1 MHGRHKLG
9 VYFTMESIVNSF
21 KYVSS
26 FTNRHGSDE
35 IGWGPVWFQQRRD
48 LRADFHQQS
57 IALYLCMSTLGLTFI
72 LGVLTAR
79 RRRVPT
85 LILGTLVLTTT
96 FVLIEAFLVP
106 EWYVGQTKLTCS
118 YCIYKPHLK
127 VKGSLGLHV
136 GLDHFNITFIAD
148 DLFNVYFNDEFP
160 LTYGGR
166 RGLEEE
172 YRLLAI
178 QKGLPNPVITVAEY
192 LDQRG
197 GAFQWGASFS
207 AAGYFTSVILC
218 FAMTTHSVS
227 LVLLVLIPSHGL
239 RVTGITG
246 LLMMTATLIYATLL
260 PSTALPIFIDGVPLQ
275 FGMGRC
281 FISVFVL
288 GLLNSLM
295 ALSTLILRNFQLGVT
310 LSTFLEL
317 NYDTP
322 WDNKKLKADSE
333 ARREANLTRLFV
345 DSRLRPSIRRFRNSF
360 RHSRRSKSQDPKHT
374 FDVEESRAKTLLEVT
389 NPCPM
394 DQVDLIPAFL
404 DPNGHCKKETSRSK
418 SGDTLQ
424 AQIRVRSLSEIKYTD
439 EINAYL

>member
-1 MHGRHKLG
+1 
-9 VYFTMESIVNSF
+9 MESIVKSF
-21 KYVSS
+21 NYVSS

-35 IGWGPVWFQQRRD
+35 IGWGPVWFQQRQD
-48 LRADFHQQS
+48 LRADFHRQS
-57 IALYLCMSTLGLTFI
+57 IVLYICMITLSLTFI

-106 EWYVGQTKLTCS
+106 HWYVGHTKLTCS

-127 VKGSLGLHV
+127 VKGSLGLYI
-136 GLDHFNITFIAD
+136 GLDHFNITFISEDHA
-148 DLFNVYFNDEFP
+148 NVYFNDEFS

-166 RGLEEE
+166 RGLEQD

-207 AAGYFTSVILC
+207 AAGYFTSVTLC

-227 LVLLVLIPSHGL
+227 VVLLVLIPSHGL

-246 LLMMTATLIYATLL
+246 LIMMIATLIYATLL
-260 PSTALPIFIDGVPLQ
+260 PSTTLPIFIEGVPLQ
-275 FGMGRC
+275 LAMGRC
-281 FISVFVL
+281 FISVFVV
-288 GLLNSLM
+288 GLLNSLI
-295 ALSTLILRNFQLGVT
+295 ALSTLILRNFELGVT

-317 NYDTP
+317 NFDTP
-322 WDNKKLKADSE
+322 WDNKKLKAESE

-360 RHSRRSKSQDPKHT
+360 KQSRRSKSQDPSHT
-374 FDVEESRAKTLLEVT
+374 FDVEESRSKAHLDVT
-389 NPCPM
+389 NHPCPM

-404 DPNGHCKKETSRSK
+404 DPTGRCKKAVSNSELEK
-418 SGDTLQ
+418 SSTIP
-424 AQIRVRSLSEIKYTD
+424 IRVRSFSEIKYTD